1 MLSQVLLR
9 WHLQDNNIAIPCSSN
24 PDHILENYQ
33 IFDFELTSDEMAKM
47 KALDK
52 NKRFANY

>member
-1 MLSQVLLR
+1 MKL
-9 WHLQDNNIAIPCSSN
+9 HLQDNNIAIPGSSN
-24 PDHILENYQ
+24 PEHILENFQ
-33 IFDFELTSDEMAKM
+33 IFDFELTADEMAKM